1 MRLIRGAG
9 LRGLGGIH
17 LRIAVEDED
26 DEVGAGGEIV
36 RPLLSFRR
44 RELEAYL
51 NDIGQ
56 SWREDATNFDEK
68 FTRNR
73 VRKLVLPLLEKEFN
87 PSVAENLAELAEI
100 ARGEEDYWENEVSGW
115 MGTGVHWSEPEWARR
130 KPASDGLIQ
139 IALST
144 KNPHFSRKHL
154 ARNGAPADQC
164 PRDERSA
171 IAHRRR
177 TVARDECLGRSDLVS
192 GGAGRGAAQI
202 DQGGRRKCRPS
213 A

>member
-1 MRLIRGAG
+1 MTLDKIVTGHTLDDQAETVLMRLIRGAG

-17 LRIAVEDED
+17 PRIAVED
-26 DEVGAGGEIV
+26 DEGGTGGEIV
-36 RPLLSFRR
+36 RPLLAFRR

-56 SWREDATNFDEK
+56 SWREDATNSDEK

-115 MGTGVHWSEPEWARR
+115 MGTGVHWSKPEWARR
-130 KPASDGLIQ
+130 KSLGMDSFKLRFPSK
-139 IALST
+139 T
-144 KNPHFSRKHL
+144 SRL
-154 ARNGAPADQC
+154 PG
-164 PRDERSA
+164 
-171 IAHRRR
+171 
-177 TVARDECLGRSDLVS
+177 TT
-192 GGAGRGAAQI
+192 
-202 DQGGRRKCRPS
+202 RRKSGTQSLVPKSKFCNRASTPHGGS
-213 A
+213 